1 VPEWRTKIENDN
13 GNSTYQKSSCQTA
26 VRNPE
31 EPGGAVCESAV
42 MAITASGHVAL
53 ATGANQGIGAAT
65 AVALGRRGTAVLV
78 AYFRPGDDAGQPDE
92 YNRLRRGDAA
102 DVVEEIERCGS
113 RAFAVEADLRDP
125 ESPARLFDAAEERL
139 GPVDILVNNASGWVQ
154 DTFKPVDV
162 DRFGRPMRQVTA
174 ETFRQQFAV
183 DAMAPALLIAEF
195 ARRHRAR
202 GGTWGRI
209 VGLTSGG
216 QHGFPD
222 EVSYGAAKA
231 AQENYT
237 MSASV
242 ELAPYG
248 VTANIV
254 YPPVTDTGWVNDDVR
269 TGVAASTEHTHVATP
284 DEVAQVIAWVVSD
297 EARLLNG
304 SVVRLR

>member
-1 VPEWRTKIENDN
+1 MT
-13 GNSTYQKSSCQTA
+13 
-26 VRNPE
+26 
-31 EPGGAVCESAV
+31 
-42 MAITASGHVAL
+42 ITGSPHVAL
-53 ATGANQGIGAAT
+53 VTGANQGIGAAT
-65 AVALGRRGTAVLV
+65 ALALGRRGSAVLV
-78 AYFRPGDDAGQPDE
+78 AYFRPGDDDGQPAE

-102 DVVEEIERCGS
+102 DVVTEIERAGG
-113 RAFAVEADLRDP
+113 RAHAVEADLRDP
-125 ESPARLFDAAEERL
+125 ATPARLFDAAEERL

-154 DTFKPVDV
+154 DTFKPEEVDK
-162 DRFGRPMRQVTA
+162 FGRPMREVSAQ
-174 ETFRQQFAV
+174 TFQQQFAV

-242 ELAPYG
+242 ELASDG
-248 VTANIV
+248 VTANVV
-254 YPPVTDTGWVNDDVR
+254 YPPVTDTGWVNDEVR
-269 TGVAASTEHTHVATP
+269 AGVAASTEHTHVATP
-284 DEVAQVIAWVVSD
+284 EEVAEVIAWVVSE
-297 EARLLNG
+297 EARLVNG
-304 SVVRLR
+304 SVVWLR

>member
-1 VPEWRTKIENDN
+1 MTI
-13 GNSTYQKSSCQTA
+13 TSS
-26 VRNPE
+26 P
-31 EPGGAVCESAV
+31 
-42 MAITASGHVAL
+42 HVAL
-53 ATGANQGIGAAT
+53 VTGANQGIGAAT
-65 AVALGRRGTAVLV
+65 AVALGRRGAAVLV
-78 AYFRPGDDAGQPDE
+78 AYFRTGDDEGQPAE

-102 DVVEEIERCGS
+102 DVGAEVERVGGT
-113 RAFAVEADLRDP
+113 AFAVEADLRDP
-125 ESPARLFDAAEERL
+125 AGPARLFDAAEERL

-154 DTFKPVDV
+154 DTFKPAEV
-162 DRFGRPMRQVTA
+162 DRFGRPMRPVSA

-216 QHGFPD
+216 PRGFPD

-248 VTANIV
+248 ITANIV
-254 YPPVTDTGWVNDDVR
+254 HPPVTDPGWVDDEVR
-269 TGVAASTEHTHVATP
+269 ASVAASTELTHVATP
-284 DEVAQVIAWVVSD
+284 AEVAEVIAWVVSE
-297 EARLLNG
+297 EARLLTG
-304 SVVRLR
+304 SILRLR

>member
-1 VPEWRTKIENDN
+1 MI
-13 GNSTYQKSSCQTA
+13 SS
-26 VRNPE
+26 R
-31 EPGGAVCESAV
+31 
-42 MAITASGHVAL
+42 HVAL
-53 ATGANQGIGAAT
+53 VTGANQGIGAAT

-78 AYFRPGDDAGQPDE
+78 AYFRPGDDEGQPAE
-92 YNRLRRGDAA
+92 YNRLRRGDAT
-102 DVVEEIERCGS
+102 DVVAGIEREGG
-113 RAFAVEADLRDP
+113 RAYAVEADLTDP
-125 ESPARLFDAAEERL
+125 TSPARLFDAAEEHL

-154 DTFKPVDV
+154 DTFKSLHGTPAEV
-162 DRFGRPMRQVTA
+162 DRFGRPMQAVTSQ
-174 ETFRQQFAV
+174 TFQRQFAV

-195 ARRHRAR
+195 ARRLRAR

-222 EVSYGAAKA
+222 EVSYGAAKS

-254 YPPVTDTGWVNDDVR
+254 YPPVTDTGWVNDEVR
-269 TGVAASTEHTHVATP
+269 AGVAASTELTHVAAP
-284 DEVAQVIAWVVSD
+284 EEV
-297 EARLLNG
+297 
-304 SVVRLR
+304 

>member
-1 VPEWRTKIENDN
+1 MTI
-13 GNSTYQKSSCQTA
+13 SSS
-26 VRNPE
+26 P
-31 EPGGAVCESAV
+31 
-42 MAITASGHVAL
+42 HVAL
-53 ATGANQGIGAAT
+53 VTGANQGIGAAT
-65 AVALGRRGTAVLV
+65 AVALGRRGAAVLV
-78 AYFRPGDDAGQPDE
+78 AYFRPGDDEGQPAE

-102 DVVEEIERCGS
+102 DVVAEIERAGG
-113 RAFAVEADLRDP
+113 RAYAVEADLRDP
-125 ESPARLFDAAEERL
+125 KSPARLFDAAEERL

-242 ELAPYG
+242 ELADHG
-248 VTANIV
+248 VTANMV
-254 YPPVTDTGWVNDDVR
+254 HPPVTDTGWVTDEVREAVR
-269 TGVAASTEHTHVATP
+269 TSQELVHVATP
-284 DEVAQVIAWVVSD
+284 DQVAEVIDFLASD
-297 EARLLNG
+297 AAELVTGNVLH
-304 SVVRLR
+304 LR

>member
-1 VPEWRTKIENDN
+1 MTI
-13 GNSTYQKSSCQTA
+13 SS
-26 VRNPE
+26 P
-31 EPGGAVCESAV
+31 P
-42 MAITASGHVAL
+42 HVAL
-53 ATGANQGIGAAT
+53 VTGANQGIGAAT
-65 AVALGRRGTAVLV
+65 AVALGRRGAAVLV
-78 AYFRPGDDAGQPDE
+78 AYFRPGDDEGQPAE

-102 DVVEEIERCGS
+102 DVVAEVERAGGT
-113 RAFAVEADLRDP
+113 AYAVEADLRDP
-125 ESPARLFDAAEERL
+125 GSPTRLFDAAEERL

-154 DTFKPVDV
+154 DTFKPLHGKPADV
-162 DRFGRPMRQVTA
+162 DQFGRPMQPVTV
-174 ETFRQQFAV
+174 ETFRQQFTV

-248 VTANIV
+248 VTANV
-254 YPPVTDTGWVNDDVR
+254 VHPPVTDTGWVNDEVR
-269 TGVAASTEHTHVATP
+269 AGVAASTELTHVATP
-284 DEVAQVIAWVVSD
+284 EEVADVIAWLVSE

-304 SVVRLR
+304 NVLRLR

>member
-1 VPEWRTKIENDN
+1 MR
-13 GNSTYQKSSCQTA
+13 
-26 VRNPE
+26 R
-31 EPGGAVCESAV
+31 SARV
-42 MAITASGHVAL
+42 AGMAITGSPHVAL
-53 ATGANQGIGAAT
+53 VTGANQGIGAAT
-65 AVALGRRGTAVLV
+65 AIALGRRGTAVLV
-78 AYFRPGDDAGQPDE
+78 AYFRPGDDAGQPAE
-92 YNRLRRGDAA
+92 YDRLRRGDAA
-102 DVVEEIERCGS
+102 DVVAEIERAGG
-113 RAFAVEADLRDP
+113 RAHAVEANLSDP
-125 ESPARLFDAAEERL
+125 ASPARLFDAAESQL

-154 DTFKPVDV
+154 DTFKPAEV
-162 DRFGRPMRQVTA
+162 DRFGRPMRPVTA
-174 ETFRQQFAV
+174 ETFQQQFAV

-195 ARRHRAR
+195 ARRHRDR

-254 YPPVTDTGWVNDDVR
+254 YPPVTDTGWVNDEVR
-269 TGVAASTEHTHVATP
+269 AGVEASTEHTHVAKP
-284 DEVAQVIAWVVSD
+284 EEVAEVIAWVVSE
-297 EARLLNG
+297 EARLLN
-304 SVVRLR
+304 SSIVRLR

>member
-1 VPEWRTKIENDN
+1 
-13 GNSTYQKSSCQTA
+13 
-26 VRNPE
+26 
-31 EPGGAVCESAV
+31 

-53 ATGANQGIGAAT
+53 VTGANQGIGAAT

-102 DVVEEIERCGS
+102 DVVAEIERAGG
-113 RAFAVEADLRDP
+113 RAYAVEADLRDP

-154 DTFKPVDV
+154 DSFKAVDV
-162 DRFGRPMRQVTA
+162 DRFGRPMQQVTA
-174 ETFRQQFAV
+174 ETFQQQFAV

-254 YPPVTDTGWVNDDVR
+254 YPPVTDTGWVNDEVR
-269 TGVAASTEHTHVATP
+269 ASVAASTEHTHVATP
-284 DEVAQVIAWVVSD
+284 DEVAEVIAWMVSE

>member
-1 VPEWRTKIENDN
+1 V
-13 GNSTYQKSSCQTA
+13 
-26 VRNPE
+26 
-31 EPGGAVCESAV
+31 GG
-42 MAITASGHVAL
+42 
-53 ATGANQGIGAAT
+53 
-65 AVALGRRGTAVLV
+65 R
-78 AYFRPGDDAGQPDE
+78 AYG
-92 YNRLRRGDAA
+92 
-102 DVVEEIERCGS
+102 
-113 RAFAVEADLRDP
+113 VEADLRDP
-125 ESPARLFDAAEERL
+125 AAPALLFEAAEERL

-154 DTFKPVDV
+154 DTFTPAEV
-162 DRFGRPMRQVTA
+162 DRFGRPMRAVSA
-174 ETFRQQFAV
+174 ETFQQQFAV

-242 ELAPYG
+242 ELAPHG

-254 YPPVTDTGWVNDDVR
+254 HPPVTDTGWVNDEVR
-269 TGVAASTEHTHVATP
+269 AGVEASAEHTRVATP
-284 DEVAQVIAWVVSD
+284 DEVAEVIAWLAGE
-297 EARLLNG
+297 EARLVNG

>member
-1 VPEWRTKIENDN
+1 M
-13 GNSTYQKSSCQTA
+13 S
-26 VRNPE
+26 RNPE

-53 ATGANQGIGAAT
+53 VTGANQGIGAAT
-65 AVALGRRGTAVLV
+65 AVALGHRGTAVLV
-78 AYFRPGDDAGQPDE
+78 AYFRPGDDEGQPDE

-102 DVVEEIERCGS
+102 DVVAEIERAGG
-113 RAFAVEADLRDP
+113 RAYAVEADLRDP

-154 DTFKPVDV
+154 DTFKAEGV

-254 YPPVTDTGWVNDDVR
+254 YPPVTDTGWVNDEVR
-269 TGVAASTEHTHVATP
+269 AVVESSTEHTHVATP
-284 DEVAQVIAWVVSD
+284 EEVAEVIAWVVSE

-304 SVVRLR
+304 SVLRLR

>member
-1 VPEWRTKIENDN
+1 M
-13 GNSTYQKSSCQTA
+13 A
-26 VRNPE
+26 ARNRE
-31 EPGGAVCESAV
+31 EPGATVCESAV

-53 ATGANQGIGAAT
+53 VTGANQGIGAAT
-65 AVALGRRGTAVLV
+65 AVALGRRGTAVLM

-102 DVVEEIERCGS
+102 DVVAEIERAGG
-113 RAFAVEADLRDP
+113 RAHAVEADLREP

-154 DTFKPVDV
+154 DTFKPAEV
-162 DRFGRPMRQVTA
+162 DRFGRPMQAVSA

-202 GGTWGRI
+202 GGAWGRI

-254 YPPVTDTGWVNDDVR
+254 YPPVTDTGWVNDEVR
-269 TGVAASTEHTHVATP
+269 DGVAASTEHTHVATP
-284 DEVAQVIAWVVSD
+284 EEVAEVIAWVVSE

>member
-1 VPEWRTKIENDN
+1 MIETT
-13 GNSTYQKSSCQTA
+13 SH
-26 VRNPE
+26 
-31 EPGGAVCESAV
+31 
-42 MAITASGHVAL
+42 HVAL
-53 ATGANQGIGAAT
+53 VTGANQGIGAAT
-65 AVALGRRGTAVLV
+65 AVALAQRGASVLV
-78 AYFRPGDDAGQPDE
+78 AYFRPGDDDGQLEE
-92 YNRLRRGDAA
+92 YNRRRRGDAE
-102 DVVEEIERCGS
+102 DVVAEIS
-113 RAFAVEADLRDP
+113 RVGGRGYAVEADLTDP
-125 ESPARLFDAAEERL
+125 ASPVRLFDAAEKHL

-154 DTFKPVDV
+154 DTFKPADT
-162 DRFGRPMRQVTA
+162 DRFGRPMRPVT
-174 ETFRQQFAV
+174 ERTFRQQFAV

-195 ARRHRAR
+195 ARRVLAR

-248 VTANIV
+248 ITANIV
-254 YPPVTDTGWVNDDVR
+254 YPPVTDTGWVTDDVR
-269 TGVAASTEHTHVATP
+269 AHVAASTDHTHVATP
-284 DEVAQVIAWVVSD
+284 EEVAEVIAWVVSE
-297 EARLLNG
+297 EAKLMTG

>member
-1 VPEWRTKIENDN
+1 MT
-13 GNSTYQKSSCQTA
+13 
-26 VRNPE
+26 RNPE
-31 EPGGAVCESAV
+31 EPGATVCESAF
-42 MAITASGHVAL
+42 MAIAASGHVAL
-53 ATGANQGIGAAT
+53 VTGANQGIGAAT
-65 AVALGRRGTAVLV
+65 AVALGRRGTAVLM

-102 DVVEEIERCGS
+102 DVVAAIERAGG
-113 RAFAVEADLRDP
+113 RAHAVEADLRDP

-154 DTFKPVDV
+154 DTFKPAEV
-162 DRFGRPMRQVTA
+162 DRFGRPIRAVSA
-174 ETFRQQFAV
+174 ETFQQQFAV

-254 YPPVTDTGWVNDDVR
+254 YPPVTDTGWVNDEVR
-269 TGVAASTEHTHVATP
+269 AGVAASTEHTHVATP
-284 DEVAQVIAWVVSD
+284 EEVAEVIAWVVSE

>member
-1 VPEWRTKIENDN
+1 MT
-13 GNSTYQKSSCQTA
+13 
-26 VRNPE
+26 
-31 EPGGAVCESAV
+31 EPGSA
-42 MAITASGHVAL
+42 HVAL
-53 ATGANQGIGAAT
+53 VTGANQGIGAAT

-78 AYFRPGDDAGQPDE
+78 AYFRPGDDEGQPAE
-92 YNRLRRGDAA
+92 YNRLRRSDAA
-102 DVVEEIERCGS
+102 DVVAEIEQAGG
-113 RAFAVEADLRDP
+113 RAYAVEADLRDP
-125 ESPARLFDAAEERL
+125 AGPARLFDAAEEHL

-154 DTFKPVDV
+154 DTFKPSEI
-162 DRFGRPMRQVTA
+162 DRFGRPMRAVSA
-174 ETFRQQFAV
+174 GTFQRQFAV

-195 ARRHRAR
+195 ARRHHAR

-216 QHGFPD
+216 QHGFPG

-254 YPPVTDTGWVNDDVR
+254 YPPVTDTGWVNDEVR
-269 TGVAASTEHTHVATP
+269 AGVEASTEHTHVATP
-284 DEVAQVIAWVVSD
+284 EEVAEVIAWVVSE

>member
-1 VPEWRTKIENDN
+1 MIVR
-13 GNSTYQKSSCQTA
+13 GTA
-26 VRNPE
+26 HP
-31 EPGGAVCESAV
+31 
-42 MAITASGHVAL
+42 HVAVV
-53 ATGANQGIGAAT
+53 TGANQGIGAAT
-65 AVALGRRGTAVLV
+65 ALALARRGTAVLV
-78 AYFRPGDDAGQPDE
+78 AYFRPGDDVGQLEE

-102 DVVEEIERCGS
+102 DVVTEIERAGG
-113 RAFAVEADLRDP
+113 RAHAVEADLTDP

-139 GPVDILVNNASGWVQ
+139 GPVDVLVNNASGWVQ
-154 DTFKPVDV
+154 DTFRGAQVDG
-162 DRFGRPMRQVTA
+162 FGRPMQAVTA
-174 ETFRQQFAV
+174 RTFRQQFAV

-195 ARRHRAR
+195 ARRLRAR

-242 ELAPYG
+242 ELADLG

-254 YPPVTDTGWVNDDVR
+254 YPPVTDTGWVNDEVR
-269 TGVAASTEHTHVATP
+269 AGVAASRELTHVATP
-284 DEVAQVIAWVVSD
+284 EEVAEVIAWVVSE
-297 EARLLNG
+297 EAHLMNG
-304 SVVRLR
+304 SVLRLR

>member
-1 VPEWRTKIENDN
+1 MPNTP
-13 GNSTYQKSSCQTA
+13 S
-26 VRNPE
+26 P
-31 EPGGAVCESAV
+31 
-42 MAITASGHVAL
+42 HVAL
-53 ATGANQGIGAAT
+53 VTGANQGIGAAT
-65 AVALGRRGTAVLV
+65 AVALGRRGASVLV
-78 AYFRPGDDAGQPDE
+78 AYFRPGDDEGQPTE

-102 DVVEEIERCGS
+102 DVVAQIERCGG
-113 RAFAVEADLRDP
+113 RAHAVEADLRDP
-125 ESPARLFDAAEERL
+125 ASPALLFDAAEERL

-154 DTFKPVDV
+154 DTFTPAET
-162 DRFGRPMRQVTA
+162 DRFGRPMQPVTA

-202 GGTWGRI
+202 GATWGRI

-242 ELAPYG
+242 ELADLG
-248 VTANIV
+248 ITANIV
-254 YPPVTDTGWVNDDVR
+254 YPPVTDTGWVTDEVR
-269 TGVAASTEHTHVATP
+269 AGVAASREHTHVASP
-284 DEVAQVIAWVVSD
+284 EEVAEVIAWVVSE

-304 SVVRLR
+304 SVLRLR